1 MKIAIYPGSFDPIT
15 IGHIDIIKRASKK
28 VDKLIVALLYNTE
41 KSKGLFSISQRL
53 SMLNLATNKLDNVI
67 VTSYN
72 GLLVDLMKT
81 VGTNIIIKGVRNIK
95 DFEYEK
101 DMALINNNLDTNIET
116 FFLFANP
123 KYSFIS
129 STFVRELLYFNKDID
144 NYVPSEIVSFIKK
157 VR

>member
-41 KSKGLFSISQRL
+41 KSKGFFSISQRL
-53 SMLNLATNKLDNVI
+53 SMLNLATNELDNVI
-67 VTSYN
+67 VTSSN

-116 FFLFANP
+116 FFLFASP

-157 VR
+157 AR